1 MQPILNNAVK
11 AVRRAASIINRAA
24 TQLDLVTVQTK
35 SHNDF
40 VTEVDRAAEA
50 AIIGVLRETYPDHA
64 ILAEESGL
72 SGGESEYCWI
82 IDPLDGTTNFIH
94 DFPQYA
100 ISVALA
106 RNNVVEHGVV
116 YDPVRNELFTASKG
130 SGAFLNDRRIRV
142 SKRTRLSDALRSEE
156 RRVGKEG
163 RFGWWPYH

>member
-50 AIIGVLRETYPDHA
+50 AIIGVVRETYPDHA

-72 SGGESEYCWI
+72 SGGGSDHRSI
-82 IDPLDGTTNFIH
+82 IDPLHGTTSLIH

-100 ISVALA
+100 DAVAL
-106 RNNVVEHGVV
+106 
-116 YDPVRNELFTASKG
+116 
-130 SGAFLNDRRIRV
+130 
-142 SKRTRLSDALRSEE
+142 
-156 RRVGKEG
+156 
-163 RFGWWPYH
+163 